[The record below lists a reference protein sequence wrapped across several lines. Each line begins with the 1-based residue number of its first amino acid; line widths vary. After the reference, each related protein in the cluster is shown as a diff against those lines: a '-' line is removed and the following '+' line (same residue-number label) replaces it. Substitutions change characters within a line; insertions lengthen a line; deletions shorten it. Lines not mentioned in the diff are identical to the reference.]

1 MARGCT
7 RHSGVQ
13 SSATQKNP
21 AWHAGCNMQGAKA
34 LTRMTAS
41 HQHHVRL
48 AGACFTQR
56 QQRCA
61 VMPMRPVV
69 ISVWYK
75 KTGAGNQN

>member
-1 MARGCT
+1 MQPAQRPAIIGVTKKSCLARGL
-7 RHSGVQ
+7 Q
-13 SSATQKNP
+13 Y
-21 AWHAGCNMQGAKA
+21 AGCKGLNQ
-34 LTRMTAS
+34 MTAS

-61 VMPMRPVV
+61 AMPMRPVV

>member
-1 MARGCT
+1 
-7 RHSGVQ
+7 
-13 SSATQKNP
+13 
-21 AWHAGCNMQGAKA
+21 
-34 LTRMTAS
+34 MTAS

-61 VMPMRPVV
+61 AMPMRPVV